1 MSNSVVL
8 RRALDEGDLAAL
20 SRLLAGDSTIAGR
33 THSWGFPCRIGPCQ
47 AISYLAQARFNG
59 FVKHE
64 RAGAMTRMLL
74 EAGAP
79 VDGGPTDKETLLI
92 TAASYN
98 EVSVAR
104 TLVDAG
110 ANLEAIGHAVANGTP
125 LAHAIEFGAVE
136 IVDLLVAAGVK
147 IRSLAE
153 AAGAGR
159 IDAMLESNAGSS
171 ERAAALRAAAV
182 CDRLQIIDKLQ
193 ASGVSLNQLINGG
206 TALHWAAWEAKVT
219 AARHLVSL
227 GANVAAKDPEHGGTP
242 LDWAR
247 HWSSECPH
255 AHPGGHAD
263 VIRFLDCKLR
273 A

>member
-1 MSNSVVL
+1 MSNSVIL
-8 RRALDEGDLAAL
+8 RRALDEGDLAEL
-20 SRLLAGDSTIAGR
+20 SRLLAEDSTIAGR
-33 THSWGFPCRIGPCQ
+33 THAWGFPCQIGPCQ

-59 FVKHE
+59 FVKHR
-64 RAGAMTRMLL
+64 RAGEMTRMLL

-79 VDGGPTDKETLLI
+79 VDGDPTDNETLLI

-104 TLVDAG
+104 MLIDGG
-110 ANLEAIGHAVANGTP
+110 ANLEAIGQAVFNGTP

-136 IVDLLVAAGVK
+136 IVDLLVASGAR
-147 IRSLAE
+147 IRSFAE

-159 IDAMLESNAGSS
+159 IEGKLESNADSS

-182 CDRLQIIDKLQ
+182 CDRLQVIDELH
-193 ASGVSLNQLINGG
+193 AAGISLSQLINGG
-206 TALHWAAWEAKVT
+206 TALHWAAWEAKAT

-227 GANVAAKDPEHGGTP
+227 DADVAAKDPEHGGTAP
-242 LDWAR
+242 DWAR
-247 HWSSECPH
+247 HRSSECPN

-263 VIRFLDCKLR
+263 VIRFLESTLR

>member
-1 MSNSVVL
+1 MSKSAILRSV
-8 RRALDEGDLAAL
+8 LDEGDLVEL
-20 SRLLAGDSTIAGR
+20 SRLLAEDSAIAGR
-33 THSWGFPCRIGPCQ
+33 THAWGFPCQIGPCQ
-47 AISYLAQARFNG
+47 PISYLAQARFNG
-59 FVKHE
+59 FVKHG
-64 RAGAMTRMLL
+64 RAGEMTRMLL

-79 VDGGPTDKETLLI
+79 VDGDPTDQESLLI

-104 TLVDAG
+104 TLVEAG

-136 IVDLLVAAGVK
+136 IVDLLVAAGAS
-147 IRSLAE
+147 IRSFTE

-159 IDAMLESNAGSS
+159 IDEMLEPNADSS
-171 ERAAALRAAAV
+171 QRAAALRAAAV
-182 CDRLQIIDKLQ
+182 CDRLQVIDALH
-193 ASGVSLNQLINGG
+193 AANVPLNQLTNGG
-206 TALHWAAWEAKVT
+206 TALHWAAWEAKAA

-227 GANVAAKDPEHGGTP
+227 GADVAHKDPEHHGTP

-247 HWSSECPH
+247 HRSSECPN

-263 VIRFLDCKLR
+263 VIRFLESTIGD
-273 A
+273 